1 MANLTPEQRTALEQ
15 WAADGATLNDVQ
27 QRLKAQFD
35 VSLTYLD
42 ARLLLLELQVKLKD
56 KPRDEP
62 KPEEPAPIAPIAPP
76 QPIEDAALPDEAAP
90 AGGPVSISIDE
101 ITLPGSL
108 VSGKVTF
115 SDSKT
120 VGWYLDQSGRL
131 GLRGQEPGY
140 RPPAA
145 DVPVFQAELDR
156 VLVQAGF

>member
-15 WAADGATLNDVQ
+15 WAADGATLNDIQ

-42 ARLLLLELQVKLKD
+42 ARLLLLDLQVKLKD

-62 KPEEPAPIAPIAPP
+62 KPEEPAAVPMPAPEEAAVPA
-76 QPIEDAALPDEAAP
+76 DAATP
-90 AGGPVSISIDE
+90 GGSVSISIDE

-115 SDSKT
+115 SDGKT
-120 VGWYLDQSGRL
+120 AGWYLDQSGRL

>member
-62 KPEEPAPIAPIAPP
+62 KPEEPAPIAP
-76 QPIEDAALPDEAAP
+76 QQQIEDAALPNEAAP
-90 AGGPVSISIDE
+90 RTPSWDYG
-101 ITLPGSL
+101 TQHHHWL
-108 VSGKVTF
+108 VSEKVPLTPALITF
-115 SDSKT
+115 SDQ
-120 VGWYLDQSGRL
+120 LHARRL
-131 GLRGQEPGY
+131 RATMSVDDIVAAVFTLLQDKGLLENTY
-140 RPPAA
+140 
-145 DVPVFQAELDR
+145 VIYS
-156 VLVQAGF
+156 

>member
-1 MANLTPEQRTALEQ
+1 MANLTPEQRTALEE

-62 KPEEPAPIAPIAPP
+62 KPEEPAPIAPP
-76 QPIEDAALPDEAAP
+76 QPIEDAALPNEAAP

>member
-62 KPEEPAPIAPIAPP
+62 KPEEPAPIAPP
-76 QPIEDAALPDEAAP
+76 QPIEDAALPNEAAP

-120 VGWYLDQSGRL
+120 VGWYLDQKSGRL